1 MKKPRPIE
9 GQTSV
14 FDERPSFGCECI
26 CRDCLMW
33 WSSRCPYGECYD
45 DHRAE
50 VNPYDKAHPN
60 KPPRTAWTSWK
71 DEQAFWCRGGT
82 SYPTIYCEH
91 YVKYK
96 GSVVKSCL
104 RANVQ
109 IFQDG
114 FMRCGIGEYVDCET
128 CYKQFEEELEEQER
142 TNYGNENRNASESL

>member
-1 MKKPRPIE
+1 MKKINPIE

-14 FDERPSFGCECI
+14 FDERTSFGCECI

-33 WSSRCPYGECYD
+33 WSSRCPYGGCYD

-60 KPPRTAWTSWK
+60 KPPRTAWSNWK
-71 DEQAFWCRGGT
+71 DEQAFWCRGGVF
-82 SYPTIYCEH
+82 YPAIYCEH
-91 YVKYK
+91 YVKYN
-96 GSVVKSCL
+96 GSIIKHCL

-114 FMRCGIGEYVDCET
+114 FMRCGVGEHVDCET

-142 TNYGNENRNASESL
+142 IQE

>member
-1 MKKPRPIE
+1 MKKTKPIE

-60 KPPRTAWTSWK
+60 EPPRTAWSNWK
-71 DEQAFWCRGGT
+71 DDQAFWCRGGT
-82 SYPTIYCEH
+82 TYPTIYCEH
-91 YVKYK
+91 YVEYI
-96 GSVVKSCL
+96 GSKVQDCL
-104 RANVQ
+104 RAPVQ

-114 FMRCGIGEYVDCET
+114 FMRCGLGECVDCET
-128 CYKQFEEELEEQER
+128 CYKQFEEEMEKLEE
-142 TNYGNENRNASESL
+142 